1 MTDEKKIVKYRKELD
16 EIDDKLV
23 EFIEKRIDVAKKIIL
38 EKKSMGLSIEDAA
51 REGQI
56 IERLTKDKKTA
67 PLVEDIF
74 RRIFSWVKSL

>member
-1 MTDEKKIVKYRKELD
+1 MTDEKKIVRYRKELD

-23 EFIEKRIDVAKKIIL
+23 ELIKKRIVAAQKIVS
-38 EKKSMGLSIEDAA
+38 EKKSMGLSVEDAA

-56 IERLTKDKKTA
+56 IKRLTKDKKTA